1 MLNELEFVRSRH
13 KRQENQ
19 PAKPC
24 SAFDTFCSFVGLEAH
39 ISPRKISV
47 SVLYPQGTVWGRLL
61 LSYFFLLKFFQ
72 YLFNMYLVGIK
83 NKLMF

>member
-1 MLNELEFVRSRH
+1 MLNELEFVRSQH

-39 ISPRKISV
+39 ISPRKISQ
-47 SVLYPQGTVWGRLL
+47 SGFTTHRA
-61 LSYFFLLKFFQ
+61 LSGAGCYFLTFSC
-72 YLFNMYLVGIK
+72 
-83 NKLMF
+83 